1 MDSSVGLFVSKEGN
15 DMIEKLQKIVDK
27 AVRDGDTAGVN
38 VLVLQKGREVAYCES
53 GWRDIENRVPM
64 TRDTIFRLYS
74 QTKPITAAAVIL
86 LASRGEIGL
95 SAWLSDYLPEFSE
108 QFVNRGGKRER
119 VNRQIT
125 VIDLLNMTSGLAYP
139 DDRFEGGKQSGA
151 VFWEIDQRLYGEN
164 PVTTREFSEMMAK
177 TDLCFE
183 PGEQFLYGT
192 SADIAGALVERV
204 SGKKFSE
211 FLADEFFKPLGMKD
225 TAFYVPSEKQHRL
238 SKAYDYA
245 ADGSLYENKTN
256 HLGLRY
262 LRDVPPAF
270 ESGGAGLCSTLDDY
284 AKFASMLINGG
295 ERILPRRAVEFLT
308 KGGLSDEQKIQL
320 KECWDWL
327 GGYTYGNFMRVC
339 EDESRVTL
347 FSEKGEYGW
356 DGWLGTFFS
365 NEPKS
370 GITLL
375 VGVQQL
381 GVGRTG
387 SLVRKLKNTVM
398 SSL

>member
-1 MDSSVGLFVSKEGN
+1 MKE
-15 DMIEKLQKIVDK
+15 IFQKIIDK
-27 AVRDGDTAGVN
+27 AVSCGDAAGIN
-38 VLVLQKGREVAYCES
+38 VLALRNGQELAYCES
-53 GWRDIENRVPM
+53 GWRDLENKIPM

-74 QTKPITAAAVIL
+74 QTKPIIAAAVVL
-86 LASRGEIGL
+86 LASRGEIDL
-95 SAWLSDYLPEFSE
+95 SSWISDYLPEFSE
-108 QFVNRGGKRER
+108 QYVNKDGKREPAKR
-119 VNRQIT
+119 KIT

-139 DDRFEGGKQSGA
+139 DDRFEGGKQSGK
-151 VFWEIDQRLYGEN
+151 VFWEIEQRLYGDN

-204 SGKKFSE
+204 SGKKLSD
-211 FLADEFFKPLGMKD
+211 FLRCEFFEPLGMND
-225 TAFYVPSEKQHRL
+225 TAFYVPQEKQCRL
-238 SKAYDYA
+238 AKAYDYA
-245 ADGSLYENKTN
+245 SDGSLFENKTN

-262 LRDVPPAF
+262 MRDEAPAF

-284 AKFASMLINGG
+284 AKFAAMLINGG
-295 ERILPRRAVEFLT
+295 EYNGKRILSERAVAFLT
-308 KGGLSDEQKIQL
+308 KGGLSDGLKSQL
-320 KECWDWL
+320 KAGWDWL

-339 EDESRVTL
+339 EDESCVTL

-356 DGWLGTFFS
+356 DGWMGTFFS

-387 SLVRKLKNTVM
+387 SVVRKLKNAVM
-398 SSL
+398 SADCITTSDDIT